1 MELEAF
7 DMSDSNIVDDLS
19 NLFWFCDGGWNFEDD
34 SPMVGNHPKLCPHHI
49 GISIVQ
55 VFKALWHQQ
64 EVGKNIFLH
73 LRPSSVHIRLCDIGI
88 Q

>member
-49 GISIVQ
+49 GISIV
-55 VFKALWHQQ
+55 
-64 EVGKNIFLH
+64 
-73 LRPSSVHIRLCDIGI
+73 
-88 Q
+88 